1 MDYAEMIKEW
11 CEVYVPDATIY
22 LTVQKYTSSQYLGYC
37 KATMGLGREYTCI
50 ISINKVMWDSIVGNS
65 VAWHEFVH
73 LWDFIESGSM
83 GHGWK
88 WLKKCLRKP
97 CLFLK
102 VYVLFP
108 VVIYRWIKG

>member
-1 MDYAEMIKEW
+1 MDYETMIREW
-11 CEVYVPDATIY
+11 ADECVPSTVVHLEVT
-22 LTVQKYTSSQYLGYC
+22 KWTSSEYLGYC
-37 KATMGLGREYTCI
+37 RTVLEDDGSYTSTI
-50 ISINKVMWDSIVGNS
+50 LINKVMWDSIVGNS
-65 VAWHEFVH
+65 VAWHEFCH

-108 VVIYRWIKG
+108 LVLYRWIKG